1 MLTPAELT
9 ALRAQQMETMT
20 TPVVISRG
28 IVTSDGMGGSTR
40 SLLAVGTVNCRWA
53 ATSAKERAL
62 AGRVSDEALV
72 TFTMPF
78 GTSVQSE
85 DRLILASSRYDV
97 VGVLD
102 HTFSTACRA
111 VAVRV

>member
-1 MLTPAELT
+1 MLTQQELT
-9 ALRAQQMETMT
+9 DLRAQQDATMT
-20 TPVVISRG
+20 AQVVITRG
-28 IVTSDGMGGSTR
+28 TLVSDGMGGSTR
-40 SLLAVGTVNCRWA
+40 SFINVGTVLCRWA

-62 AGRVSDEALV
+62 AGRVSDEALT

-85 DRLILASSRYDV
+85 DRLTLASARYDV

-111 VAVRV
+111 VATRV